1 MTGSTTRGLIG
12 DSVLSHLPRR
22 LGHKPIALLGDTNVD
37 VVLDIDGLPAPGGDA
52 LATSQ
57 TVGVGGSAT
66 NTAVLLHRLGAGV
79 ELLSSV
85 GDDPWSVL
93 AREALVAE
101 GVGVGHVTSVHG
113 AGTSL
118 NVVAV
123 TPDGERTMLACRGAS
138 ALLEAADIPDEV
150 VASGAWL
157 HLSGYALLQ
166 DPQRSAALHALAI
179 AVASGVPTSMDLPVG
194 PSATT
199 REVVLE
205 ALKGLHLL
213 ILGTPEAMQLLGDE
227 QVSSSHESLVDRLHL
242 LGPAVVALKLGAAG
256 AVLADDTG
264 VIQVPSVPVAPLD
277 TTGAGDAFSAGMVAG
292 LAAGLSLEETGAL
305 ATLCGAAAVLRRGA
319 GRNMPSTDDLRRLSL
334 GSADFD
340 GRHSAAPPSEQP

>member
-1 MTGSTTRGLIG
+1 VIT
-12 DSVLSHLPRR
+12 DSVLAELRRR
-22 LGHKPIALLGDTNVD
+22 LGHKSIALLGDTNVD

-66 NTAVLLHRLGAGV
+66 NTAVLLHRLGADV
-79 ELLSSV
+79 QLLSSV

-93 AREALVAE
+93 AREALTTE
-101 GVGVGHVTSVHG
+101 GVGVGHITTVLR

-138 ALLEAADIPDEV
+138 ALLTAAHIPDKT
-150 VASGAWL
+150 VASSAWL
-157 HLSGYALLQ
+157 HLSGYALLE
-166 DPQRSAALHALAI
+166 DPQRSAAVHALDVA
-179 AVASGVPTSMDLPVG
+179 AASGVPSSMDLPVG

-199 REVVLE
+199 RDVVLE
-205 ALKGLHLL
+205 AIRGLHL
-213 ILGTPEAMQLLGDE
+213 IVLGVPEALQLLGD
-227 QVSSSHESLVDRLHL
+227 QQASSSHESVVDALHR
-242 LGPAVVALKLGAAG
+242 LGPTVVALKLGAAG
-256 AVLADDTG
+256 AVLSDG
-264 VIQVPSVPVAPLD
+264 RSVIQVPSVSVTPLD

-305 ATLCGAAAVLRRGA
+305 ATLSGAAAVLRRGA
-319 GRNMPSTDDLRRLSL
+319 GRNMPSINDLRRLSL
-334 GSADFD
+334 SGGGAD
-340 GRHSAAPPSEQP
+340 RRSTTMPSFERP